1 MQYSIVCNYKNG
13 VNIKLINYLAQN
25 TNFTS
30 KRTIGDMV
38 ILDMSTKNIMVEVYS
53 THCEIS
59 GESLSN
65 VLDEIE
71 KIRVAIDMNI
81 MVYNIRKIPP
91 EKMAKAALTY
101 THIISNY
108 NDELS
113 LHHIVGINRRD
124 NMMCMTNE
132 DDHFDLRNIYH
143 GSKSGSI
150 ITTSTEWFNT
160 ALKIINE

>member
-13 VNIKLINYLAQN
+13 VNIKLINYLAQISS
-25 TNFTS
+25 TTS
-30 KRTIGDMV
+30 KRTVDDMV
-38 ILDMSTKNIMVEVYS
+38 ILEMSAKNIMVEVYT

-65 VLDEIE
+65 VLDETE
-71 KIRVAIDMNI
+71 KIRVVIDMNI

-91 EKMAKAALTY
+91 EKMAEAALTY

-113 LHHIVGINRRD
+113 FHYIEEN
-124 NMMCMTNE
+124 NMIGMK
-132 DDHFDLRNIYH
+132 DKYDYFDLINIYH

-150 ITTSTEWFNT
+150 VTTSGEWINI